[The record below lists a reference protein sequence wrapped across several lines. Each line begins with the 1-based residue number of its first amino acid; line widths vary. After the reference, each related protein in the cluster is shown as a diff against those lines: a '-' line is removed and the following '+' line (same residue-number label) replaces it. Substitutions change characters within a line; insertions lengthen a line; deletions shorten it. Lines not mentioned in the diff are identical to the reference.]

1 MAGGKR
7 HEDEEKGPERALFSM
22 GKESNE
28 AGQVY
33 YHDVRQAA
41 GKKRM
46 KPDTKTDLDYDLTKH
61 PLSVRSITL
70 MDGPQVSPFLARY
83 VM

>member
-7 HEDEEKGPERALFSM
+7 HEDEEKGIERSFSM
-22 GKESNE
+22 GKDE

-33 YHDVRQAA
+33 YHDIRHAA

-46 KPDTKTDLDYDLTKH
+46 KPDTKTDLDYDFTKH
-61 PLSVRSITL
+61 HHR
-70 MDGPQVSPFLARY
+70 
-83 VM
+83 

>member
-7 HEDEEKGPERALFSM
+7 HEDEEKGYREILWGRSPT
-22 GKESNE
+22 
-28 AGQVY
+28 GQVY

-46 KPDTKTDLDYDLTKH
+46 KPDTKIDYDLPK
-61 PLSVRSITL
+61 SVRSITL
-70 MDGPQVSPFLARY
+70 MDK
-83 VM
+83 

>member
-1 MAGGKR
+1 MGQPYLEYPV
-7 HEDEEKGPERALFSM
+7 EDAE

-33 YHDVRQAA
+33 YHHIRQAA

-46 KPDTKTDLDYDLTKH
+46 KPDTNLDLDLTKH
-61 PLSVRSITL
+61 HHR
-70 MDGPQVSPFLARY
+70 
-83 VM
+83 

>member
-1 MAGGKR
+1 V
-7 HEDEEKGPERALFSM
+7 EKGMRMRRKGIERAFFY
-22 GKESNE
+22 GEGIKNE

-46 KPDTKTDLDYDLTKH
+46 KPDTKTDLYYD
-61 PLSVRSITL
+61 
-70 MDGPQVSPFLARY
+70 
-83 VM
+83 

>member
-7 HEDEEKGPERALFSM
+7 HEDEEKGIERALFSM

-41 GKKRM
+41 GKKIK

-61 PLSVRSITL
+61 HLSVRSITL
-70 MDGPQVSPFLARY
+70 MDGPQVSFWLATLR
-83 VM
+83 

>member
-7 HEDEEKGPERALFSM
+7 HEDEEKGLERALFSM

-41 GKKRM
+41 GKKR
-46 KPDTKTDLDYDLTKH
+46 KNLILRQTLTT
-61 PLSVRSITL
+61 I
-70 MDGPQVSPFLARY
+70 
-83 VM
+83 